1 MTRLTNAEIGAAL
14 GVSAQRVGALARQ
27 GMPTDSIEAAT
38 AWREARKSVA
48 SAPVPT
54 RLDTL
59 DDGTLASTIQRHRH
73 LVATA
78 QGVWEAAMA
87 GGDPNQAKYQTAYN
101 QSLKTLINLEE
112 EQERRALNDKVFI
125 KREVAEAT
133 MRSLMGEVVSR
144 LDKIAL
150 ECAEKCNPDNPP
162 VAVKALEAWVRST
175 RQQLTELTDEDAD
188 AS

>member
-1 MTRLTNAEIGAAL
+1 MKRLTNAEIGSAL
-14 GVSAQRVGALARQ
+14 GVSGQRVGALVRQ
-27 GMPTDSIEAAT
+27 GMPTDSVDAAR
-38 AWREARKSVA
+38 AWRDARTAVA
-48 SAPVPT
+48 SAPLPS

-59 DDGTLASTIQRHRH
+59 DDGTLAATIQRHRH

-87 GGDPNQAKYQTAYN
+87 SGDPNQGKYQTAYN

-133 MRSLMGEVVSR
+133 MRELMSEVVSR
-144 LDKIAL
+144 LDKLAL

-162 VAVKALEAWVRST
+162 VSVKVLEAWVRST
-175 RQQLTELTDEDAD
+175 RQQLTERVEGDD
-188 AS
+188 